1 MLDTV
6 VRIGSPDEG
15 EAEVNIAKE
24 SGRARFD
31 QQPMSLSMSGGFN
44 MNPEAASTYTQ
55 EPQLP
60 GAADSAIVAK
70 SIQAKSLPM
79 ASTNPMPNP
88 PAVGAGYNAA
98 RKGSNGAVPGG
109 TPGDAPGDV
118 PVDAPG
124 DTPFDTAIVPG
135 GQVEPSEVSS
145 PIESPRWT
153 PESLMNS
160 YSSPTN
166 EFS

>member
-1 MLDTV
+1 MK
-6 VRIGSPDEG
+6 S
-15 EAEVNIAKE
+15 
-24 SGRARFD
+24 
-31 QQPMSLSMSGGFN
+31 SLAPGL
-44 MNPEAASTYTQ
+44 ASQ
-55 EPQLP
+55 VFE
-60 GAADSAIVAK
+60 
-70 SIQAKSLPM
+70 AKSLPM
-79 ASTNPMPNP
+79 ASTNPMSNP

-109 TPGDAPGDV
+109 TPGDAPADV
-118 PVDAPG
+118 PV

-166 EFS
+166 EMSFEFE

>member
-1 MLDTV
+1 M
-6 VRIGSPDEG
+6 R
-15 EAEVNIAKE
+15 
-24 SGRARFD
+24 
-31 QQPMSLSMSGGFN
+31 SLLAPGL
-44 MNPEAASTYTQ
+44 ASLVF
-55 EPQLP
+55 E
-60 GAADSAIVAK
+60 
-70 SIQAKSLPM
+70 AKSLLM
-79 ASTNPMPNP
+79 ASTNPMSNP

-109 TPGDAPGDV
+109 TPGDAPADV
-118 PVDAPG
+118 PV

-166 EFS
+166 DEMMNSHLNLMKENEKRE

>member
-1 MLDTV
+1 
-6 VRIGSPDEG
+6 
-15 EAEVNIAKE
+15 
-24 SGRARFD
+24 
-31 QQPMSLSMSGGFN
+31 
-44 MNPEAASTYTQ
+44 
-55 EPQLP
+55 
-60 GAADSAIVAK
+60 
-70 SIQAKSLPM
+70 M
-79 ASTNPMPNP
+79 ASINQMSNP

-109 TPGDAPGDV
+109 TPGDAPADV
-118 PVDAPG
+118 PV

-166 EFS
+166 DELMNSHLNFNERKRKKRVTF